1 MSQAIPSDTPLA
13 DGSKEKDQLT
23 GALYHKPV
31 EKVSIEQ
38 FNPEEFKIINS
49 PRSLEAMRLLGVGQ
63 LDLRLQKY
71 EDIKG
76 MFNESVPEEK
86 KMLDKIVKTNLENHQ
101 QLLLRIKEKRKE
113 LIEKG
118 DTRVKKSKKQDKDT
132 KSPPVDRPK
141 SSVSKT
147 EEKKLQP
154 GHRDPKNEES
164 KKNGQTDSA
173 SLGLLPISKTKKLEM
188 PDPTKNS
195 LDFIRDKQKR
205 ELEYMMGLEIYT
217 QKLKKKKE
225 EMMKD
230 KIESIKKEQNEKLQR
245 YNETIMRVQREKE
258 LKNIEKKFDRERK
271 LFNVERISKAKEYE
285 REVMV
290 KKLNEV
296 DHKISKIKEDRE
308 LAFKNREVLRKQ
320 LNKDLHLMR
329 DGLISEEVIRSK
341 YSGIHDEEVFEGMIA
356 NIKKEMGPKGVSRML

>member
-1 MSQAIPSDTPLA
+1 MSQAPRTDTPQA
-13 DGSKEKDQLT
+13 DGKEKDQLA
-23 GALYHKPV
+23 GAPYHKPV

-38 FNPEEFKIINS
+38 FDPDEFKMVNS

-63 LDLRLQKY
+63 LDLRLQRH

-76 MFNESVPEEK
+76 MFNETVPEEK
-86 KMLDKIVKTNLENHQ
+86 KMLEKIVKSNLENHA
-101 QLLLRIKEKRKE
+101 LLLVRIKEKRRE
-113 LIEKG
+113 LIEKEEAR
-118 DTRVKKSKKQDKDT
+118 TKKARRHEKET
-132 KSPPVDRPK
+132 KSPPQDRPK
-141 SSVSKT
+141 SSAHKPDDR
-147 EEKKLQP
+147 KQQP
-154 GHRDPKNEES
+154 SRDPKNEES
-164 KKNGQTDSA
+164 KKPGQAESA
-173 SLGLLPISKTKKLEM
+173 SLGFLPIGRSKKLEL

-195 LDFIRDKQKR
+195 IDFIRDKQKR
-205 ELEYMMGLEIYT
+205 ELEYMMGLEIYS

-225 EMMKD
+225 EMMKE
-230 KIESIKKEQNEKLQR
+230 KIETIKKEQNEKLQR

-258 LKNIEKKFDRERK
+258 LKNLEKKFDRERK
-271 LFNVERISKAKEYE
+271 LFNVERIGKAKEYE

-296 DHKISKIKEDRE
+296 DHKFSRIKEDRE

-356 NIKKEMGPKGVSRML
+356 DMKKEMGPKGVSRRV